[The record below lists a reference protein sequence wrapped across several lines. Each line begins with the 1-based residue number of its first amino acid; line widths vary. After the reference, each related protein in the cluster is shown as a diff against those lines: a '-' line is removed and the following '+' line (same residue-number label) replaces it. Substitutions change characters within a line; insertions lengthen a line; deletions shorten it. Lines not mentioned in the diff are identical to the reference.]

1 MPRSPRP
8 APPGPSPD
16 EQRDALIA
24 ALVDLEHHVG
34 ESGWEQPPRL
44 FALVLT
50 DRLVASEPELAG
62 SLGLR
67 TTAEGGAPEALTAVE
82 QEEFGV
88 GEDVLEALARIEWP
102 DAVFGCAISLVRTFL
117 PAAYEADLPS
127 DPREAAEVVAAHPQR
142 QEIRVVV
149 GTDRAGHRHGVA
161 RLVSQPEELLAAE
174 DLVPGLADALAHTLV

>member
-1 MPRSPRP
+1 MPPP
-8 APPGPSPD
+8 AQALGD

-24 ALVDLEHHVG
+24 ALVDLEHHIG
-34 ESGWEQPPRL
+34 DAGWEQPPRL

-50 DRLVASEPELAG
+50 DVLVASEPELAR

-67 TTAEGGAPEALTAVE
+67 ATVDGGAAEALTAVE

-102 DAVFGCAISLVRTFL
+102 EAVFGCAISLVRTFL
-117 PAAYEADLPS
+117 PAAYESELPS
-127 DPREAAEVVAAHPQR
+127 DPGRAAEAVAAHPQR

-161 RLVSQPEELLAAE
+161 RLVSQPDELLAAD